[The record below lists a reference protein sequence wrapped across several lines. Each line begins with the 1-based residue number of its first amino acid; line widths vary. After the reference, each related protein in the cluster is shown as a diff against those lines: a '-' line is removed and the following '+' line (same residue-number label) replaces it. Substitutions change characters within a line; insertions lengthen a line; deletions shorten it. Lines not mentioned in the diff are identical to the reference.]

1 MSFTVI
7 ESDVRRLWAAVR
19 FVDASSARA
28 IDTPLVV
35 SAPGTRWQRN
45 RSGLYVLVQRDGAP
59 VLAGYENAFDPLPAT
74 PPATIDATVHDPAGR
89 RLPRRFALP
98 LPRSPLPAGPTG
110 ERFQPFTVVLDPA
123 PGAPVLATWAVL
135 RLSVT
140 RGGAPAAQVAV
151 RVRRAAGGALLGRGC
166 SDARGEA
173 LVAAAGIEQVTV
185 GDGEIVVERE
195 VDAEIELSVDPAA
208 DPSEPLDPDELALR
222 PGVVRTTVAITLAS
236 GRHAALAIALP

>member
-19 FVDASSARA
+19 FVDASSVRA

-35 SAPGTRWQRN
+35 AAPGTRWQRN

-59 VLAGYENAFDPLPAT
+59 VLAEHENAFDPLPAT
-74 PPATIDATVHDPAGR
+74 PPATIDVTVHDPAGR

-110 ERFQPFTVVLDPA
+110 ERFQPLTVVLDPA

-135 RLSVT
+135 RLSLT
-140 RGGAPAAQVAV
+140 RGGAPAVQAAV
-151 RVRRAAGGALLGRGC
+151 RVRRAGGALLGRGL

-185 GDGEIVVERE
+185 GGGEIVVERE
-195 VDAEIELSVDPAA
+195 VDAEIELSYDPAA
-208 DPSEPLDPDELALR
+208 DPTQPLDPDALALR
-222 PGVVRTTVAITLAS
+222 PGVVRSTLAITLAS